1 MMYEGMLPQKQI
13 EGKRGYYPV
22 TTAEEWDEL
31 PKVYKAMEWFPVK
44 VYNKYLNMNEVT
56 VAEYIEFD
64 VVHMMPYRVNATVK
78 VHVQEVQKILYCAH
92 KNTDCH
98 LYTVCGVVFANGER
112 WNAEWKQDC
121 KSGAFAI
128 YASGKQIGMQGGYM
142 GFIPC
147 KVKQTEDGFEWD
159 FLNEKNRCHV
169 SLVNPF
175 TGK

>member
-31 PKVYKAMEWFPVK
+31 PKVYKAMEWFPVD
-44 VYNKYLNMNEVT
+44 VYNRNLKKKEMT

-64 VVHMMPYRVNATVK
+64 VVYMMPYRIHATVR
-78 VHVQEVQKILYCAH
+78 VHVQEVQQILYCFHENA
-92 KNTDCH
+92 DCR
-98 LYTVCGVVFANGER
+98 LYTVSGVVFRNGEH
-112 WNAEWKQDC
+112 WGAEWKQDC
-121 KSGAFAI
+121 KTGAFAI

-147 KVKQTEDGFEWD
+147 KVQKTEDGFKWD
-159 FLNEKNRCHV
+159 FSNDKNRCHV
-169 SLVNPF
+169 SLLNPF
-175 TGK
+175 TGR